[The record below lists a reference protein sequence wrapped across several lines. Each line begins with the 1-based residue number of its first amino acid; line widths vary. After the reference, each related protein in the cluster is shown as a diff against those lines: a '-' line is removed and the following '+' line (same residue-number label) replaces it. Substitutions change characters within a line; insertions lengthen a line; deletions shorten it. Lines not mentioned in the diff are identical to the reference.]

1 MPREPRLKELDQ
13 PGMAQIIEYDN
24 AAASGHPDDPV
35 PERPNSRSA
44 VADTKRAAQKATGA
58 MSLSKKIDPE
68 TKVAGARPNAA
79 KVSGRSNDVKRG
91 AGSTSADKAL
101 DHGSAQADGA
111 SGATRVRRSNAE
123 IAEGVTTTARKSP
136 APRAARTDAATGANL
151 TGEPRGLKKT
161 GGQRQR
167 MPAPGNVASAP
178 KGRLL
183 RGTPAA
189 DGQRSIASTG
199 GAKPPK
205 RSGRGGHATAASKS
219 KGSDQGLAE

>member
-13 PGMAQIIEYDN
+13 PGMAQIIEDDN

-44 VADTKRAAQKATGA
+44 VADTKRAALKATGA

-68 TKVAGARPNAA
+68 TKVAGARANAA
-79 KVSGRSNDVKRG
+79 KISRRPNDVKRD
-91 AGSTSADKAL
+91 AGSTSADKEL
-101 DHGSAQADGA
+101 DHGSAKADGA
-111 SGATRVRRSNAE
+111 SGETRVRRSNAE
-123 IAEGVTTTARKSP
+123 IAEGATTTARKSP
-136 APRAARTDAATGANL
+136 APRAARTDAATGTNPA
-151 TGEPRGLKKT
+151 GEPRGLKKT
-161 GGQRQR
+161 GAQRQR

-183 RGTPAA
+183 RGTTA
-189 DGQRSIASTG
+189 DEQRSTASTG

-205 RSGRGGHATAASKS
+205 RSARGGHATAASKS
-219 KGSDQGLAE
+219 KGSDQSLAE